1 LESLAKLS
9 ALEKLSDLDLSE
21 NPVNGIDN
29 YRLSLIILIPNLKKL
44 DGTPVT
50 EEERQAAVELKQ
62 QREEAA
68 ATETE
73 VAE

>member
-29 YRLSLIILIPNLKKL
+29 YRLSLIILIPNLRKL